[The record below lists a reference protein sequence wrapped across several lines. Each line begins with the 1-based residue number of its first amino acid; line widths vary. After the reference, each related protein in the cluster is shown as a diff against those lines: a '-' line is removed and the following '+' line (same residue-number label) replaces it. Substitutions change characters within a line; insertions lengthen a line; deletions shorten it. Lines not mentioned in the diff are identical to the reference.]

1 MIDKE
6 ASAKTRTVLSVVD
19 DLMFRS
25 RISTVAKAVG
35 VRHIVATSPAAAID
49 RVRTE
54 RPDLVLIDLDSG
66 RTQPMELLQALQADP
81 DLAVVRTLGFVS
93 HVHAHL
99 IQQARGLGI
108 GRVMARSAFVAE
120 LEGLLRGDEASS

>member
-1 MIDKE
+1 MD
-6 ASAKTRTVLSVVD
+6 RTVLSVVD

-35 VRHIVATSPAAAID
+35 VRHIVATSAAAAIE
-49 RVRTE
+49 RVRSE

-66 RTQPMELLQALQADP
+66 RSQPMEFLQMLNADA
-81 DLAVVRTLGFVS
+81 DLATVRTIGFVS

-99 IQQARGLGI
+99 IQQARGFGI
-108 GRVMARSAFVAE
+108 GKVMARSAFVAE
-120 LEGLLRGDEASS
+120 LEGLLRGDEAAS